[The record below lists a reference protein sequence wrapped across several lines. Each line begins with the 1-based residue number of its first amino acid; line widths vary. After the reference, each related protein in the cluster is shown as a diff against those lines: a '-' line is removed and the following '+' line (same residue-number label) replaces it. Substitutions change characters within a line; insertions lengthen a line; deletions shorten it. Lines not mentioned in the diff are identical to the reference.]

1 MNGIPAL
8 FTDRGALPEVVGDQ
22 ELVLPIPQRFT
33 PATRAIP
40 TPEET
45 EEWLAAII
53 ALWDSPDDAESV
65 PQCS

>member
-8 FTDRGALPEVVGDQ
+8 CSDRGALPEVVGDRN
-22 ELVLPIPQRFT
+22 LVLPIPQRFT

-45 EEWLAAII
+45 EDWLAALV